1 MKKGGAIKAISLI
14 YPLITV
20 GVVFAV
26 WAIAAY
32 AVDLPIVLPTIGATF
47 RGLGGLL
54 SSAQFYAAV
63 GGTLLRTLIGFAISL
78 ALALALALPAAFI
91 KPVER
96 LLSPLVILSRAMPTM
111 SIILL
116 CLLWVSNRILPVV
129 VSVFI
134 VFPVLYTTILNA
146 VQGVDEQL
154 KQMSE
159 VYNVPAGR
167 RVAKLYI
174 PQSMPAILSG
184 VQSTLGLMVKLII
197 AAEVMSNTARSIGQ
211 AMNLAQ
217 MYLETDILLA
227 YTLVAIVLSAIL
239 EGIVRLIRKYALRWS
254 HAQDN

>member
-47 RGLGGLL
+47 CGLGGLL

-63 GGTLLRTLIGFAISL
+63 GGTLLRTLIGFVISI

-154 KQMSE
+154 KQMSA

-197 AAEVMSNTARSIGQ
+197 AAEVMSNTARSIGGS
-211 AMNLAQ
+211 MNLAQ
-217 MYLETDILLA
+217 QYLETDMVLA
-227 YTLVAIVLSAIL
+227 YTLAAVVLSALL
-239 EGIVRLIRKYALRWS
+239 EGAAALIKRFALRWE
-254 HAQDN
+254 HGGDK